1 MTDTVVKIIADFFLP
16 PTGPLIFIA
25 FGLLMWIFRFPKF
38 GALCILLG
46 AVVLYFA
53 STPFMARKLLDPMQ
67 YQYPVL
73 KEVSKEAQAIV
84 VLGGGRLPNAREYDN
99 LDTVNAESLERIR
112 YASRLAKIYN
122 LPIIIVGGSVNGERQ
137 SEAKLMQHVLET
149 DFGLQTNLLEE
160 KSKNTLE
167 NAKFVKFLLNK
178 NSITNFVLVTHAYH
192 MPRAIWSF
200 RQAGLDP
207 TPAPTIIYKRNRL
220 MSENSDYLPQAKA
233 LEHTRLALGEYLA
246 RLWYQY
252 FKS

>member
-1 MTDTVVKIIADFFLP
+1 
-16 PTGPLIFIA
+16 
-25 FGLLMWIFRFPKF
+25 
-38 GALCILLG
+38 
-46 AVVLYFA
+46 
-53 STPFMARKLLDPMQ
+53 MQ
-67 YQYPVL
+67 
-73 KEVSKEAQAIV
+73 
-84 VLGGGRLPNAREYDN
+84 D
-99 LDTVNAESLERIR
+99 
-112 YASRLAKIYN
+112 
-122 LPIIIVGGSVNGERQ
+122 
-137 SEAKLMQHVLET
+137 VLET

-178 NSITNFVLVTHAYH
+178 NSISNFVLVTHAYH

-200 RQAGLDP
+200 RKVGLDP

-233 LEHTRLALGEYLA
+233 LQQTRLALGEHLA